1 MKVWRAIAIGEF
13 IIIVAAIIFVM
24 FYVGYKTGLLSEGV
38 KGVLQVIANI
48 GYLVFLF
55 GGIIGW
61 MLLIGL
67 WEGVDE

>member
-1 MKVWRAIAIGEF
+1 M
-13 IIIVAAIIFVM
+13 AAIIFVM
-24 FYVGYKTGLLSEGV
+24 FYVGYKTGLLREGV